1 MNLKEKMAEGNVNR
15 CVTEFRDVVNYL
27 SQQIKD
33 KELPSEEEISQYMD
47 MLEEIMGRLDVNV
60 KILREAQ
67 AREAVKTETDLFAE
81 QSNQKP
87 LDKRFFV
94 V

>member
-81 QSNQKP
+81 
-87 LDKRFFV
+87 
-94 V
+94 